1 MRWLGVAGVAASLT
15 VGLVPRAVAQNDYD
29 HLYPRF
35 EVDVNGTLLLLSE
48 TIRIDNENNPD
59 PGTEIDAEDVLGMSR
74 TTLQPR
80 GALRWRLGRRHEIEG
95 GFVRAVRSGD
105 KTLVDTLVV
114 GDTTFAAGLRV
125 SSDLRTSQAFLN
137 YRFAFT
143 ARENTQIGAAV
154 GLGALFLGTNI
165 DALAGTTGGGADT
178 TTVSYSAKQDFTGP
192 VGSLGLYGRFRLGD
206 RWFLESDLRGV
217 YIKISNFKA
226 GVLEAGA
233 AGRYFFNRTWGAE
246 LGYNL
251 GFYVVE
257 VDQDPNGGILNTDFL
272 GRIKYSVQGFR
283 GGVVIQF

>member
-1 MRWLGVAGVAASLT
+1 MRLIRSVAVAAGLT
-15 VGLVPRAVAQNDYD
+15 VAFAPGAIAQEGYS

-35 EVDVNGTLLLLSE
+35 EADLNGTLLVLSE
-48 TIRIDNENNPD
+48 TIRIDNENNAE
-59 PGTEIDAEDVLGMSR
+59 PGTEIDAEDVLGMSQ
-74 TTLQPR
+74 TTLEPR
-80 GALRWRLGRRHEIEG
+80 ATLRWRLGRRHELEG
-95 GFVRAVRSGD
+95 GYLRAVRSAER
-105 KTLVDTLVV
+105 TLLDTLVV
-114 GDTTFAAGLRV
+114 GDTSFAAGLRV
-125 SSDLRTSQAFLN
+125 RSELGTSQAFLN

-154 GLGALFLGTNI
+154 GLGALFLRTDI

-178 TTVSYSAKQDFTGP
+178 TTVTYSSTQEFTGP
-192 VGSLGLYGRFRLGD
+192 VGSLGLYGRFRLSD
-206 RWFLESDLRGV
+206 RWYLESDLRGV
-217 YIKISNFKA
+217 YLKISNFKA

-233 AGRYFFNRTWGAE
+233 AGRYFFSKTWGAE

-257 VDQDPNGGILNTDFL
+257 VDQDPNGGVLGTDFL